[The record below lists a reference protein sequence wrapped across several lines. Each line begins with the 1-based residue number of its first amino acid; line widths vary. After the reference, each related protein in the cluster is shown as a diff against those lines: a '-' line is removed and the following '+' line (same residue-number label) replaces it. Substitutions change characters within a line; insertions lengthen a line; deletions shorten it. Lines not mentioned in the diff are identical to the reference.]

1 MKNSSHIL
9 IFLVAVIAA
18 TAFSPALA
26 DRYRRNKSDNP
37 FRLISYVVHPVGILL
52 EYSVMRPIHWVV
64 SQPHLDIIFGH
75 QPSLNDEGTYF
86 EWVHGDFSPSIAE
99 EIRMREERE
108 ATRASEPSID

>member
-18 TAFSPALA
+18 TAFSPLLA

-75 QPSLNDEGTYF
+75 QASLADEGTYF

-99 EIRMREERE
+99 EIRQREERD
-108 ATRASEPSID
+108 AQRAVEPSL